1 MLTLSLDPHAP
12 LEIKGRF
19 RTLCP
24 KLPDQT
30 LDQRGSSPLE
40 DSACIDKTTI
50 ETRIG
55 LPQWRQT
62 RGCRATADIRARSPT
77 RIFASALC
85 CDVIV
90 AGLRAQAILL
100 TESEA
105 VVHELTVTTKIEHV
119 RVHELLLAQKRK
131 VAGGASCGGGDR

>member
-1 MLTLSLDPHAP
+1 MPLWRSRVAFELFVRNSLIKPLTREDHRRLKTRRALTK
-12 LEIKGRF
+12 LRLKRGLVCLNGGRH
-19 RTLCP
+19 
-24 KLPDQT
+24 
-30 LDQRGSSPLE
+30 
-40 DSACIDKTTI
+40 
-50 ETRIG
+50 
-55 LPQWRQT
+55 
-62 RGCRATADIRARSPT
+62 GCRATADIRARSPT

>member
-1 MLTLSLDPHAP
+1 MLLWRSRVAFELFVRNSLIKP
-12 LEIKGRF
+12 LTREDHRRLKTRRALTKLRLKRGLVCLNGGRHGVAV
-19 RTLCP
+19 P
-24 KLPDQT
+24 LPTSELARQ
-30 LDQRGSSPLE
+30 LE
-40 DSACIDKTTI
+40 SL
-50 ETRIG
+50 RV
-55 LPQWRQT
+55 P
-62 RGCRATADIRARSPT
+62 
-77 RIFASALC
+77 FC